1 MISNINTDRC
11 YNELEDKLLSAYQEI
26 QLSGQVRNGK
36 YCRLAE
42 DELKKITGR
51 KHARLFPSGTISITV
66 ALLSWQIINQTVAT
80 TPYSYVASANQ
91 PALLNR
97 LNFYDINASGVLD
110 VNERILGDAVIP
122 VNLYGNCCDYD
133 TLYKNINATTK
144 VIVDSAQGLGSMY
157 KDQPEGS
164 RGDVAVFSF
173 AVNKP
178 VPTAGTHGALVWD
191 DDAMTDHI
199 IAVANNGKMS
209 RNAPIVNYGVNGEP
223 FEIQASQIYYGLLK
237 YKKWQN
243 RRTQISTYYS
253 NELQNLPVELVT
265 PGEWC
270 TSNNHKFVLLSDK
283 RNDLNSFL
291 HTNDIESQLNY
302 TDNLANY
309 FSKQSYNLP
318 NTEKFCSK
326 CITIPN
332 SQWLT
337 DAEVEHVVATVKKFY
352 ES

>member
-11 YNELEDKLLSAYQEI
+11 YQELEEKLLHAYEEI
-26 QLSGQVRNGK
+26 QWSGQVRNGK

-133 TLYKNINATTK
+133 QLYKNINATTK

-173 AVNKP
+173 SINKP
-178 VPTAGTHGALVWD
+178 VPTSGTHGALVWD

-199 IAVANNGKMS
+199 IAVANNGKIS

-223 FEIQASQIYYGLLK
+223 FEIQASQIYYGLLE
-237 YKKWQN
+237 YKKWQL
-243 RRTQISTYYS
+243 RRKQISQYYKEQFAS
-253 NELQNLPVELVT
+253 LPLDIVQ
-265 PGEWC
+265 PNEWC
-270 TSNNHKFVLLSDK
+270 STNYSKFVMLTNK
-283 RNDLNSFL
+283 RNKLNSFL
-291 HTNDIESQLNY
+291 HTNDTESQMNY

-318 NTEKFCSK
+318 NTEKFCSQ

-337 DAEVEHVVATVKKFY
+337 DAEVEHVVDTVKKFY